1 MSKAML
7 SLEGYHAGRLN
18 KQHEEFVM
26 KMLMYAGI
34 ISPHMIPLCDS
45 LYARLGPGNF
55 LYCAT
60 LRMRQE
66 RSKLGW
72 KEVERKWIVRYDGVP
87 PLDVLE
93 AYADE
98 FDVLFVSEFEPK
110 AIECFK
116 KRGKR
121 ILYASERWLKPPFGA
136 IRFLKK
142 SFLRRAM
149 VFASLLRSYSEFM
162 YLPIGPHAAVDALR
176 IACYTKLDVIGGL
189 RNRRIAF
196 EKCPMGRL
204 SALGWSGVFLDKM
217 RMWGYYVEPSKV
229 KGVRDAQ
236 STTNHH
242 PLTTLKVLWVGR
254 LLDWKRVDTIVRAI
268 GELSR
273 AFSNSNFQLQ
283 LDIYGTGPAET
294 SLKKLAAQ
302 YGDAMKFYPPVP
314 IEEVRRLM
322 REHDIYV
329 LASNGYEGWGAVV
342 SEALEEGM
350 TVLGTYEAG
359 SSATILPEE
368 CLFHAGDWRV
378 LKNMLLGISSKT
390 LECHINGSCASMWMA
405 EAGAKALCGYLEDGG
420 FNEQ

>member
-1 MSKAML
+1 
-7 SLEGYHAGRLN
+7 
-18 KQHEEFVM
+18 M
-26 KMLMYAGI
+26 KVLVYAGI
-34 ISPHMIPLCDS
+34 VSPHMIPLCDS

-72 KEVERKWIVRYDGVP
+72 KEAEREWIVRYDGVP
-87 PLDVLE
+87 PCDVLE
-93 AYADE
+93 VYADK

-110 AIECFK
+110 VIECFR

-136 IRFLKK
+136 IRFIKK
-142 SFLRRAM
+142 SFVRRAM
-149 VFASLLRSYSEFM
+149 EFASLLRSYNKFL

-196 EKCPMGRL
+196 EKHPMGRL
-204 SALGWSGVFLDKM
+204 SALGRSEVLLDKM
-217 RMWGYYVEPSKV
+217 RMWGYYVAPSK
-229 KGVRDAQ
+229 KDALPVQ
-236 STTNHH
+236 EASKSKPHAI
-242 PLTTLKVLWVGR
+242 KVLWVGR
-254 LLDWKRVDTIVRAI
+254 LLNLKRVDTIVRAV
-268 GELSR
+268 GEHVNLKR
-273 AFSNSNFQLQ
+273 VDNSLPEIT
-283 LDIYGTGPAET
+283 LDIYGSGPAEKI
-294 SLKKLAAQ
+294 LKKMAAQ
-302 YGDAMKFYPPVP
+302 YGDAVKFYPPVP

-322 REHDIYV
+322 REHGVYV

-359 SSATILPEE
+359 SSATILPEG
-368 CLFHAGDWRV
+368 CLFHAGDWRA
-378 LKNMLLGISSKT
+378 LKKLLSGISCKT
-390 LECHINGSCASMWMA
+390 MENHVNGNCASLWTA
-405 EAGAKALCGYLEDGG
+405 EAGAKALCEYLEDGG
-420 FNEQ
+420 FNE